1 MPVKHLL
8 IFALATFFLFSCKKN
23 NGTNS
28 TGPGGSSV
36 KLKMYIETLEYAG
49 SQVADSFTVTYD
61 NSNRITSLASP
72 DLRFEYAYSATSFTL
87 DLFES
92 GVLSI
97 HEIAYINSAS
107 YVDSTFQFNN
117 TSDTTTEGYSYS
129 GKQLVHLVTY
139 SYSSSG
145 SEIETVDDYTY
156 DNNGNMIKDTQTD
169 GSGNINQISTLTYTT
184 KPLTVSI
191 NPTYFA
197 PASKYLPATEKVTDG
212 SGNPLGTVSFS
223 YTFDGSGRLAKET
236 DTEDNG
242 AVGTKTYIY
251 L

>member
-8 IFALATFFLFSCKKN
+8 IFALASLCLFSCKKN
-23 NGTNS
+23 NGTS
-28 TGPGGSSV
+28 SSGSSV
-36 KLKMYIETLEYAG
+36 KLKMYIEKLEYAG
-49 SQVADSFTVTYD
+49 SQLTDSFNVAYD
-61 NSNRITSLASP
+61 NNNRITSLVSP
-72 DLRFEYAYSATSFTL
+72 DLRFEYTYSAQSFTL
-87 DLFES
+87 DLYEN
-92 GVLSI
+92 GALSI

-107 YVDSTFQFNN
+107 YVDSTFQFDN
-117 TSDTTTEGYSYS
+117 TSDTTTEGYSYN

-145 SEIETVDDYTY
+145 SQVETIDDYTY
-156 DNNGNMIKDTQTD
+156 DNSGNMVKDTQTD
-169 GSGNINQISTLTYTT
+169 GSGNVNQISTLTYTT

-212 SGNPLGTVSFS
+212 VGNSLGSVSFA
-223 YTFDGSGRLAKET
+223 YTFDGSGRLTVET

-242 AVGTKTYIY
+242 AVATKTYVY

>member
-1 MPVKHLL
+1 MPVKQLL
-8 IFALATFFLFSCKKN
+8 ILALATFVLFSCKKS

-28 TGPGGSSV
+28 SGSST
-36 KLKMYIETLEYAG
+36 KLKMYIESIEIAG
-49 SQVADSFTVTYD
+49 SQQTDTFNVAYD

-72 DLRFEYAYSATSFTL
+72 NLRFEYTYSDKSFTL
-87 DLFES
+87 DLFENNA
-92 GVLSI
+92 LSI

-107 YVDSTFQFNN
+107 YVDSTFQFNDTN
-117 TSDTTTEGYSYS
+117 DTTTEGYAYS
-129 GKQLVHLVTY
+129 GSQLVHLVTY

-145 SEIETVDDYTY
+145 SEIETIDDYTY
-156 DNNGNMIKDTQTD
+156 DNNGNMIKDMQTD
-169 GSGNINQISTLTYTT
+169 GSGNVNQISTLTYTN
-184 KPLTVSI
+184 KPLKVTI

-212 SGNPLGTVSFS
+212 GGNALGTVTFA
-223 YTFDGSGRLAKET
+223 YTFDGSGRLTKET

-242 AVGTKTYIY
+242 AVATKTYVY